1 MLLLEFLICSFVNMT
16 LPDTG
21 MHQLLSIFFL
31 LILFAY
37 IIWLISLFF
46 DNGPYLSGFYK
57 KGTIMESWWT
67 TRSINP
73 DYDTVEKAKQ

>member
-1 MLLLEFLICSFVNMT
+1 MT

-31 LILFAY
+31 LILVAY
-37 IIWLISLFF
+37 LVWLISLFF
-46 DNGPYLSGFYK
+46 ENGPYLSGFYK

-67 TRSINP
+67 TRSIDP
-73 DYDTVEKAKQ
+73 DYDTIEKAKQ